1 MRVCLAFLRRDL
13 RIAWSYRLS
22 FFVQNISLL
31 FSVITLRFISDV
43 IGVSQPESLQRY
55 GGDYFS
61 FLLVGTGIGI
71 VAVPLVKNFA
81 GSVRAN
87 QVTGTFEVMLTTR
100 ASGAAIV
107 VNATLYSLLFAVF
120 QLTAV
125 WVIGTLFLGASFR
138 LTDAPLVLA
147 VMVLTAAMLVGVGLL
162 AASFMIVFKQSEP
175 VSGAFL
181 TVSLL
186 LSGIF
191 YPTTVL
197 PSWLGQF
204 APLLPLTHAVEL
216 LRLLLIQGAD
226 PTKLGVHF
234 AALGAFCLL
243 LPVGVFALHQA
254 LASARRSGSLGQY

>member
-13 RIAWSYRLS
+13 RIAWSYRFS
-22 FFVQNISLL
+22 FFVQNVSLL
-31 FSVITLRFISDV
+31 FSVVTLRFVADV
-43 IGVSQPESLQRY
+43 IGVSQPASLQPY

-71 VAVPLVKNFA
+71 IAVPLVKNFA

-100 ASGAAIV
+100 TSGAAAV
-107 VNATLYSLLFAVF
+107 FNATLYSLLFAVF
-120 QLTAV
+120 QLLAV
-125 WVIGTLFLGASFR
+125 WVVGALVLGASFR
-138 LTDAPLVLA
+138 FTEAPLVLA
-147 VMVLTAAMLVGVGLL
+147 VLAMTAAVLAGVGLM

-181 TVSLL
+181 TVSML
-186 LSGIF
+186 LSGVF
-191 YPTTVL
+191 YPTAVL

-216 LRLLLIQGAD
+216 LRLLLIRGAD
-226 PTKLGVHF
+226 PTQMGLHF

-243 LPVGVFALHQA
+243 LPLGLIALNKA